1 MTREPNSAGRI
12 ADRIPATIVTGFLGS
27 GKTTLIKRLLET
39 ANGRRMALIVNEFG
53 DVGFDAD
60 LLAGCG
66 EAACGKDDI
75 VELANGCICCTVADD
90 FLPVMEALLARVS
103 PPDHIII
110 ETSGLALPQPLVKA
124 FNWPSVKG
132 RVTVDGVVTVVDAEA
147 VAAGRVAADEAA
159 ITRQREADEALDHDS
174 PIEELFEDQLR
185 CADLVVLSKTDLV
198 SDIQLAAVEAA
209 IAADTRDDARTLR
222 SSIAGLPC
230 DILLGVG
237 AGAEND
243 ATSRMSHHEMAGSP
257 DHEHDDFDSFSIASE
272 APDREIS
279 EARIRAAMAV
289 DGVLRIKGLVALA
302 GRETP
307 LAVQAVGPRVE
318 SWFRDTPSQNPSL
331 VVIGLADMDRL
342 AVESALKG

>member
-1 MTREPNSAGRI
+1 MTKMNATG
-12 ADRIPATIVTGFLGS
+12 RIPATIVTGFLGS

-53 DVGFDAD
+53 DVGFDGE
-60 LLAGCG
+60 LLADCG

-90 FLPVMEALLARVS
+90 FLPVMEALLARDM

-132 RVTVDGVVTVVDAEA
+132 RVTVDAVVTVVDAEA

-159 ITRQREADEALDHDS
+159 IARQRQADDALDHDS

-198 SDIQLAAVEAA
+198 SDIQLATVEAA
-209 IAADTRDDARTLR
+209 IAPDRRDAARTIR
-222 SSIAGLPC
+222 SGIDGLPS

-237 AGAEND
+237 AGAEDD
-243 ATSRMSHHEMAGSP
+243 AGTRKSHHEMAGTD
-257 DHEHDDFDSFSIASE
+257 DHEHDDFDSFSIAIE

-279 EARIRAAMAV
+279 EARVRAAMAV

-302 GRETP
+302 GRVTP

-318 SWFRDTPSQNPSL
+318 SWFRDEPASSPRL

>member
-1 MTREPNSAGRI
+1 MTQVKSAG
-12 ADRIPATIVTGFLGS
+12 RIPATIVTGFLGS
-27 GKTTLIKRLLET
+27 GKTTLIRRLLET

-53 DVGFDAD
+53 DVGFDGG
-60 LLAGCG
+60 LLADCG
-66 EAACGKDDI
+66 AAACGKDDI

-90 FLPVMEALLARVS
+90 FLPVMEALLARDM

-132 RVTVDGVVTVVDAEA
+132 RVTVDAVVTVVDAQA

-159 ITRQREADEALDHDS
+159 IARQREADDALDHDS

-198 SDIQLAAVEAA
+198 SDIQLATVEAA
-209 IAADTRDDARTLR
+209 IAPDTRDAARTIR
-222 SSIAGLPC
+222 SGIAGLPS

-237 AGAEND
+237 AGAED
-243 ATSRMSHHEMAGSP
+243 DTMSRKSHHEMAGAD
-257 DHEHDDFDSFSIASE
+257 DHEHDDFDSFSIAIE
-272 APDREIS
+272 APDRQNF
-279 EARIRAAMAV
+279 EARVRAAMAV

-302 GRETP
+302 GRVTP

-318 SWFRDTPSQNPSL
+318 SWFWGEPRQSPHL

>member
-1 MTREPNSAGRI
+1 MTKMNTTG
-12 ADRIPATIVTGFLGS
+12 RIPATIVTGFLGS

-39 ANGRRMALIVNEFG
+39 ANGQRMALIVNEFG
-53 DVGFDAD
+53 EVGFDGE
-60 LLAGCG
+60 LLADCG

-90 FLPVMEALLARVS
+90 FLPVMEALLARDM

-132 RVTVDGVVTVVDAEA
+132 RVTVDAVVTVVDAEA

-159 ITRQREADEALDHDS
+159 ITRQRESDDALDHDS

-198 SDIQLAAVEAA
+198 SDIQIATVEAA
-209 IAADTRDDARTLR
+209 IAADRRDDARTIR
-222 SSIAGLPC
+222 SGIGGLPS

-237 AGAEND
+237 ASAED
-243 ATSRMSHHEMAGSP
+243 DTKTRKSHHEMAGAD
-257 DHEHDDFDSFSIASE
+257 DHEHDDFDSFSIAIE
-272 APDREIS
+272 APDRQIS

-289 DGVLRIKGLVALA
+289 DGVLRIKGLVALSDRA
-302 GRETP
+302 TP

-318 SWFRDTPSQNPSL
+318 SWFRDEPAASLRL

-342 AVESALKG
+342 AVENALKG